1 LADILPQNTE
11 NEEIMKKYIL
21 IFILCLTQNPNVFG
35 QDILEINQNW
45 IKLNQQLI
53 LRTEVTLELTKKL
66 KKSKTIDKEELK
78 STEFNAEELKL
89 VCKNKTL
96 SKENVDL
103 IIEKN
108 TKLTTSLTHTLVN
121 LEFDPKLKNKKE
133 IQLLI
138 DKLLTIENQLFTETK
153 NYNESCKKYKKEEL
167 IFESKYE
174 SKTQ

>member
-1 LADILPQNTE
+1 MN
-11 NEEIMKKYIL
+11 KYIL
-21 IFILCLTQNPNVFG
+21 IFILCLTQSPNVFG

-89 VCKNKTL
+89 LSKNKTL

-108 TKLTTSLTHTLVN
+108 KKLTTSLTHTLVN

-174 SKTQ
+174 SETQ